1 MRYFKYLYLWCI
13 QTWNHFGVIGSGTRG
28 PIAQGLERSA
38 DNGEVS
44 RSSRLRP
51 TNFLVQGLR
60 SKKCEKYGDVA
71 QLVERPLCTRKAS
84 GPNPLISTIY
94 LS

>member
-1 MRYFKYLYLWCI
+1 MHSHLYFMVYTK
-13 QTWNHFGVIGSGTRG
+13 WNHFGVIGSGIRG

-51 TNFLVQGLR
+51 TKALSRTVSVSDLCQIWAVGFKTVQ
-60 SKKCEKYGDVA
+60 
-71 QLVERPLCTRKAS
+71 QLGV
-84 GPNPLISTIY
+84 
-94 LS
+94 